1 MKLLGKG
8 CLILITLTN
17 ISACSKV
24 ETDSRKTTIIEQ
36 ETSIDSMPII
46 EPELPETTII
56 IKPKS
61 NDSMPT
67 VHPQDIKIQ

>member
-1 MKLLGKG
+1 MKLVGKG
-8 CLILITLTN
+8 CLVLMTLIN
-17 ISACSKV
+17 INACSKV
-24 ETDSRKTTIIEQ
+24 ETDSRKTNIEQ
-36 ETSIDSMPII
+36 ETNIDSMPTI

-67 VHPQDIKIQ
+67 VHPEDIEVQ

>member
-8 CLILITLTN
+8 CLILIILTN

-24 ETDSRKTTIIEQ
+24 ETDSRKTTIEQ
-36 ETSIDSMPII
+36 EASIDSMPII
-46 EPELPETTII
+46 EPELPETTIS

-61 NDSMPT
+61 NDSIPT
-67 VHPQDIKIQ
+67 VHPKDIKIQ